1 MKTLKVVS
9 VVLLTLMLVF
19 VVGGL
24 AMPKGYHVQR
34 SERIQ
39 APAEIVFDQVNDLR
53 KWEAWSPWNAA
64 DPTMKITYSEQHV
77 GEGGSYSWKGDA
89 AGEGSLTIVRSL
101 VPSRIETKIDFGD
114 MGSSDGSWD
123 FSHADGVTRVTWA
136 FSGENPG
143 ILGGW
148 FTLMMDG
155 MVGPQFEEGLRG
167 IKKIAESTVVVPSQ
181 EAPTGEAPV
190 EEGSAPPVVGGDL

>member
-9 VVLLTLMLVF
+9 VVLVTLLLVF

-24 AMPKGYHVQR
+24 VMPKGYHVAR

-39 APAEIVFDQVNDLR
+39 APVQIVFDQVNDLR
-53 KWEAWSPWNAA
+53 NWEAWSPWNAA
-64 DPTMKITYSEQHV
+64 DPTMKITYSEQPV

-89 AGEGSLTIVRSL
+89 AGEGNLTIVRSV
-101 VPSRIETKIDFGD
+101 VPSRIETTIDFGD
-114 MGSSDGSWD
+114 MGSAGGFWD
-123 FSHADGVTRVTWA
+123 FSHADGVTIITWG
-136 FSGENPG
+136 FSGENSG
-143 ILGGW
+143 ILGAW

-167 IKKIAESTVVVPSQ
+167 IKKIAESTPVVPAD
-181 EAPTGEAPV
+181 EAPA
-190 EEGSAPPVVGGDL
+190 EGGVQ